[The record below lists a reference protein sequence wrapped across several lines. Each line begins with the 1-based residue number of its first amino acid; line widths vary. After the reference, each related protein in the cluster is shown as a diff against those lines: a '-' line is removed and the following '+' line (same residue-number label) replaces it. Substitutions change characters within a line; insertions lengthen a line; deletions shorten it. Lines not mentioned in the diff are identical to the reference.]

1 MPRFTITVNN
11 TTHVVDV
18 EKTGTDEYAVTV
30 DGTPAAAA
38 AAAPAPKAAGAA
50 PAPAAA
56 APAAEAAP
64 AAPKVVAGPGAK
76 VTAPMPGTIDSI
88 TVKAG
93 DKLVKGDT
101 VLVLEAMKMKN
112 EIKSEV
118 AGTVAAVLVSA
129 GQQVKFGEALI
140 SFE

>member
-1 MPRFTITVNN
+1 MPQITLTIENKTYVL
-11 TTHVVDV
+11 DV
-18 EKTGTDEYAVTV
+18 TKTAAGDFSVTEA
-30 DGTPAAAA
+30 GSAPAAP
-38 AAAPAPKAAGAA
+38 AAAPAPKAEAAPAPKAEAAPA

-56 APAAEAAP
+56 PAP
-64 AAPKVVAGPGAK
+64 VAGKGAK

-93 DKLVKGDT
+93 DKLNKGDT

-112 EIKSEV
+112 DIKTEV
-118 AGTVAAVLVSA
+118 AGTVAAVLVSV
-129 GQQVKFGEALI
+129 GQQVKYGEALI